1 MTTPL
6 VTIADALI
14 EFILSLL
21 RDPNAA
27 AEFAAAPE
35 ETLERSGLGDICG
48 EDVRSVVPVIVDHP
62 DVMPRPPAP
71 QPPVVIVNPRP
82 PTVVEEI
89 TRVANNFH
97 IDNRST
103 IVDQSVNQSIWAEG
117 DVLQVFDQETVLAV
131 GDASMAAGNDATVDS
146 SHNDTTIGDVSIGNT
161 ETNVEIDES
170 FNDESLTA
178 DVTLNQSAE
187 NSFNEAP
194 VNVEVDT
201 EIDDS
206 FQNTE
211 TTVVETEITTTSVEA
226 PEPAAMAAP
235 EPEPMAAAVMEV
247 QYEEQPTE
255 DYSQSDEDDYADP
268 DIEDGL

>member
-1 MTTPL
+1 M
-6 VTIADALI
+6 
-14 EFILSLL
+14 
-21 RDPNAA
+21 
-27 AEFAAAPE
+27 
-35 ETLERSGLGDICG
+35 
-48 EDVRSVVPVIVDHP
+48 
-62 DVMPRPPAP
+62 
-71 QPPVVIVNPRP
+71 
-82 PTVVEEI
+82 
-89 TRVANNFH
+89 ANNFH
-97 IDNRST
+97 VDNRST

-146 SHNDTTIGDVSIGNT
+146 SETDTTVGDVSIGNT

-201 EIDDS
+201 EVDDS

-211 TTVVETEITTTSVEA
+211 TTVVETEITTASVEA
-226 PEPAAMAAP
+226 PAPAVMAAP
-235 EPEPMAAAVMEV
+235 EPEPMAAAVMEE

-255 DYSQSDEDDYADP
+255 DYSSSDEDEYADP
-268 DIEDGL
+268 DFDDI

>member
-35 ETLERSGLGDICG
+35 ETLERSGLGGICG

-62 DVMPRPPAP
+62 DVVPRPPAP
-71 QPPVVIVNPRP
+71 EPPVVIVHPRP

-89 TRVANNFH
+89 TRVANSFH

-131 GDASMAAGNDATVDS
+131 GDASMAAGNNAVVDS
-146 SHNDTTIGDVSIGNT
+146 SRNDTTMGDVSIGNT
-161 ETNVEIDES
+161 ETNVEIDDS

-194 VNVEVDT
+194 TAVEVDT

-206 FQNTE
+206 FQNME
-211 TTVVETEITTTSVEA
+211 TTVVQTEITTTTLEA
-226 PEPAAMAAP
+226 PA
-235 EPEPMAAAVMEV
+235 PEPMAVAVTEE
-247 QYEEQPTE
+247 QYEEPTE
-255 DYSQSDEDDYADP
+255 DYAPPDDDEFADP
-268 DIEDGL
+268 DYDDI

>member
-48 EDVRSVVPVIVDHP
+48 EDVRAVVPVIVDHP
-62 DVMPRPPAP
+62 DVMPRPHPP

-97 IDNRST
+97 VDNRST
-103 IVDQSVNQSIWAEG
+103 IVEQSVNQSIWAEG

-146 SHNDTTIGDVSIGNT
+146 SETDTTIGDVSIGNT
-161 ETNVEIDES
+161 ETTVEIDES

-194 VNVEVDT
+194 VNVEVVT
-201 EIDDS
+201 EVDDS

-226 PEPAAMAAP
+226 PAPAAEPTVAAFVE
-235 EPEPMAAAVMEV
+235 EP
-247 QYEEQPTE
+247 YEEAPIEEFSQP
-255 DYSQSDEDDYADP
+255 DEQEPDP
-268 DIEDGL
+268 EFEDGL